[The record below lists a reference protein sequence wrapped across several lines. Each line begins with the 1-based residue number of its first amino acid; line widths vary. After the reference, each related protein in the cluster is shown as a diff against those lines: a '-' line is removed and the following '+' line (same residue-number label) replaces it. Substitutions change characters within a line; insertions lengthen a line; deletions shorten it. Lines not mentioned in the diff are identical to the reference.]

1 MVFGGLKCGGYLYLI
16 IFFQKAL
23 QARTTTRVTT
33 QLSKYN
39 NLTQRII
46 TGVLGA
52 AAIIF
57 GVTYSEWLYF
67 IIFFII
73 CLFSLREFYKLSGL
87 DGMLPLKTIG
97 TIIGLV
103 IFSLSFFIEQLR
115 ISHRYYFVIF
125 PLIAVI
131 YLIKLYKKSERKP
144 FTNIAFTLLGILYV
158 GMPFALLNIATF
170 EEGFYNYEI
179 ILGSL
184 LILWASDTGAY
195 IAGTLFGKHRLFERI
210 SPKKSWEGFGG
221 GAALATLIAYLL
233 SLYFQSL
240 SIVDWIVIDMI
251 IIVGGTY
258 GDLVESLLKRSIEIK
273 DSGTSLPG
281 HGGFLDRFD
290 GLLISAPFIVA
301 YLEIF

>member
-1 MVFGGLKCGGYLYLI
+1 M
-16 IFFQKAL
+16 
-23 QARTTTRVTT
+23 TT

-46 TGVLGA
+46 TGVLGSA
-52 AAIIF
+52 GIIF
-57 GVTYSEWLYF
+57 GVSYSQWLYF

-87 DGMLPLKTIG
+87 DGIIPLKTIG
-97 TIIGLV
+97 TMIGMV
-103 IFSLSFFIEQLR
+103 IFSLSFFIESGA
-115 ISHRYYFVIF
+115 ISNNKYYYSIF
-125 PLIAVI
+125 PLIAIV
-131 YLIKLYKKSERKP
+131 YLIKLYKKTERKP
-144 FTNIAFTLLGILYV
+144 FTNIAYTFLGIFYIAI
-158 GMPFALLNIATF
+158 PFALLNHAVFRHDGNGIL
-170 EEGFYNYEI
+170 GYNYEI

-195 IAGTLFGKHRLFERI
+195 FAGTLFGRHRLFERV

-221 GAALATLIAYLL
+221 GAALATVMTFVL

-240 SIVDWIVIDMI
+240 SVTDWIIIDI
-251 IIVGGTY
+251 IIVIGGTY
-258 GDLVESLLKRSIEIK
+258 GDLIESLLKRSIEIK
-273 DSGTSLPG
+273 DSGNSLPG

-290 GLLISAPFIVA
+290 GLFISAPFIVA